1 MSYFTFRGK
10 SYKRLSARCFT
21 IVRRILFRHPHGGI
35 ISSQDSQFL
44 HCLIDNKKF
53 SFCVDEISVVVDE
66 SSRKRSFSIV
76 LKDGSTIDFSISR
89 FLESIP
95 RQGNTAN
102 YDDYLLSDDWQ
113 FKRLQVFERD
123 GWVCVYCYERASD
136 VHHKTYK
143 NFGDES
149 LGDLQ
154 TICRC
159 CHQDIHKRLF
169 YEPKS

>member
-1 MSYFTFRGK
+1 MK
-10 SYKRLSARCFT
+10 
-21 IVRRILFRHPHGGI
+21 VRA
-35 ISSQDSQFL
+35 
-44 HCLIDNKKF
+44 
-53 SFCVDEISVVVDE
+53 
-66 SSRKRSFSIV
+66 KRSFSIV
-76 LKDGSTIDFSISR
+76 LKGGSTIDFPISR

-154 TICRC
+154 TVVGVVIRIFTKDCFTKQN
-159 CHQDIHKRLF
+159 HDQNPVFNTKTKREIF
-169 YEPKS
+169 N

>member
-21 IVRRILFRHPHGGI
+21 RIRRILFRHPHGGI

-53 SFCVDEISVVVDE
+53 SFSVDEISVVVDE

-76 LKDGSTIDFSISR
+76 LKDGSTIDFRISC

-123 GWVCVYCYERASD
+123 GWVCISCNQRASD
-136 VHHKTYK
+136 VHHKTYN

-149 LGDLQ
+149 LDDLQ
-154 TICRC
+154 TVCRS
-159 CHQDIHKRLF
+159 CHQDIHERLF